1 MLSITLRHFPC
12 PQLQESPQF
21 LMIEISINKT
31 GGDLI
36 IADDSSRYLIWEPDP
51 FVNQFKY
58 PSRYNDSTFT
68 LSPYQVSIRRGRIL
82 LLANQILIILGLHPE
97 IGTNLMVEIFTG
109 NPYWSLRKMETD
121 HCPKMIS
128 VFIFA
133 RQCQICILI
142 SICSLLFISKVWRP
156 VCRCQPS
163 TGMPRSLLSHQWT
176 TIRTV

>member
-1 MLSITLRHFPC
+1 MIPLLLS
-12 PQLQESPQF
+12 LQCQAAVES
-21 LMIEISINKT
+21 
-31 GGDLI
+31 
-36 IADDSSRYLIWEPDP
+36 
-51 FVNQFKY
+51 
-58 PSRYNDSTFT
+58 
-68 LSPYQVSIRRGRIL
+68 IL

-156 VCRCQPS
+156 VCRYQPS

-176 TIRTV
+176 LINSLVRVLLQAPCLIKRPLNCPVLINSVSVPSLGNRYIPRKPLSNTRAWTHVDAI